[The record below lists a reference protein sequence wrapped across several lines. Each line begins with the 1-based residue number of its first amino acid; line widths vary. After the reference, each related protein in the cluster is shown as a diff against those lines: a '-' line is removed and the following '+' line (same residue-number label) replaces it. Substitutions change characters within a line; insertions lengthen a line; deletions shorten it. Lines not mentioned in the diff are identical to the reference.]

1 MGALIMTK
9 GTKRLIAHYNDE
21 FDTWLTFYR
30 NNSAWFDRN
39 NPPAG
44 NNYVANGHI
53 DIWGLMNW
61 ATDAANAGHASPPNY
76 YCLLPPDSPQ
86 HRNLLGRWQYFL
98 QTILSLALNDKLA
111 DLICGALRS
120 RTPYAYFLFD
130 VVHDANHDVVG
141 AAGTDIDTA
150 DPKPIYKITI
160 HTVAMQR
167 AAGRTGI
174 PPQID

>member
-30 NNSAWFDRN
+30 NNSAWFDPN
-39 NPPAG
+39 TPPAG
-44 NNYVANGHI
+44 SNYVTNGHI

-61 ATDAANAGHASPPNY
+61 ATDPTNAGHASPPNY

-86 HRNLLGRWQYFL
+86 HVNLLNRWKYFL
-98 QTILSLALNDKLA
+98 QTTLGQPLNDKLA
-111 DLICGALRS
+111 GLILNALRS
-120 RTPYAYFLFD
+120 RTAYAYFLFD
-130 VVHDANHDVVG
+130 VVHDANLDVVG
-141 AAGTDIDTA
+141 TASTDIDTA

-160 HTVAMQR
+160 HTVAMRR
-167 AAGRTGI
+167 AAGPGGI
-174 PPQID
+174 PPRID